1 MKPEKP
7 QYVKIKEEKQKELG
21 MITRRA
27 SYIRAKQRIVTLN
40 NSDSKKFL
48 HINNLSNENLARIR
62 EKAYDEDKERLEL
75 AKIVSND

>member
-1 MKPEKP
+1 
-7 QYVKIKEEKQKELG
+7 VKIKEEMQKELG
-21 MITRRA
+21 MKTRRA